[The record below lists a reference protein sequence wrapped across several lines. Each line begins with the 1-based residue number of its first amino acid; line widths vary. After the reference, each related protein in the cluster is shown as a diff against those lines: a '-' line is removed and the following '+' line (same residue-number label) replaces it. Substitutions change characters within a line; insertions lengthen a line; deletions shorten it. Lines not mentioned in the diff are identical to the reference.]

1 LYFHVSINILSMNPG
16 DLADIVLDYWNYCYS
31 DFVGVSTVLL
41 WFALFVRDCCEGIG
55 TVSNDAAIVL

>member
-1 LYFHVSINILSMNPG
+1 MNPG
-16 DLADIVLDYWNYCYS
+16 DLADIVLDCWNYCCD

-55 TVSNDAAIVL
+55 IVSNDAAIVL